1 MLIFLFCLNY
11 FAIKAKLEPELNT
24 SNWVLDIKNENYT
37 DELIELRPGV
47 LTKIVL
53 IVRHEENIDFLDRSF
68 DRTNFTIATKDNMNI
83 VFYPNETFNIIPSKS
98 LEYFAYIGLK
108 CDHEI
113 NSENYTLE
121 LEVKQKTDLD
131 RNNIEY
137 GNLVIN
143 PVPVKINNIVTLIDI
158 EPVETNLT
166 IDAFS
171 LLRIKKEIYNMEKV
185 KISTEAT
192 NKKRYSIKDAEIQAF
207 RDRKMLKETES
218 ENHGILFDYKFG
230 PRDTYEKLKGETTG
244 TFLLRI
250 ENDDNHRRCFDINP
264 KYKSFN
270 ITINQRGMLVLND
283 SVEEAVIYSLEDIT
297 PKRDKT
303 NNIQLKVNLPV
314 FPVLLTCK
322 LKGEGNNEE
331 IDNIKYNNYFVNP
344 GPNIIKINNLNS
356 NKQYKGDCKFYT
368 IVSRKTEFK
377 ILIGKDSI
385 KSNNVLPFYPSSS
398 SYTTPQCLLFTFT
411 SQNKD
416 NLEDKI
422 QKFTDL
428 AEKICNKTLAEEKTI
443 DSRILGKYM
452 CAKSERLDTKVED
465 NYYHNRAIICTGTSP
480 LYNPETIEEGDIEK
494 SNSYYEKQVDK
505 FIGLVNTTEKINS
518 ILSKEEDMA
527 DLELIDIKRYYDLN
541 PPDMNKIKLE
551 YYEKRGM
558 SRIDKFNFKITS
570 SNEQPIECF
579 FNREMRSDDNKK
591 LVNLYNNKNAHK
603 SVILSMNEEKKFET
617 KLKDRTDDNMYPLYM
632 NCYNLPGAK
641 IRFQQTGIFI
651 GYTYLY
657 TDVEDQSIVEKQKVK
672 IKCNQKNNKMNPNCF
687 KEQYNNLYGLLK
699 TKMPE
704 ADENEGA
711 EKFSKLSND
720 AQIDLLD
727 KMFKNFDEE
736 MTNIKSFTQII
747 ESLIKK
753 EQFLSNRDCLFNAN
767 GSNSEINSSEYQDCR
782 ENKKIKQKKII
793 DFLNTNFNCDYLS
806 LLISQNGISN
816 DVEDNMKHIILLVNE
831 VINNADSFGE
841 GDSKVLY
848 NMMTCLEENYEFY
861 WNHVE
866 NYLQKKKSLNVTISA
881 VKKDISNLL
890 INSMANL
897 VKVLHFDEIDNY
909 ISENEKNITNKGL
922 MSYKQGKQ
930 VYNNIKHFMK
940 YFNEFGDGIYNLS
953 DSLIINININNDYK
967 ELAKNNS
974 LEDDEK
980 AIVYKDKGIVLLL
993 RPQSMMKY
1001 YNAYAMQVLN
1011 YESPLISIK
1020 GTKKNN
1026 NVYNTFISITLY
1038 DDKGNEIKIDNIP
1051 EDIRP
1056 NILYDK
1062 KHHNYMNKC
1071 YFYNEEIEDLAE
1083 DGVSINTNYIY
1094 NGKPYLK
1101 CTAEHLTCFT
1111 AGNYFFHT
1119 TSNVGKAKENVEQKR
1134 VMTLILLA
1142 GIFFAIFIFVL
1153 LIAVVKKKRMNDNAK
1168 RKFAEIELV

>member
-1 MLIFLFCLNY
+1 MIIFLLCLNY
-11 FAIKAKLEPELNT
+11 FAIKAKIEPELKA

-53 IVRHEENIDFLDRSF
+53 IVRHEENIDLLDRSF
-68 DRTNFTIATKDNMNI
+68 DKTNFTIAIKDNQNI
-83 VFYPNETFNIIPSKS
+83 MLYPNETFNIIPSES
-98 LEYFAYIGLK
+98 LEYYTYIGLK
-108 CDHEI
+108 CDHDI
-113 NSENYTLE
+113 NSENFTLE
-121 LEVKQKTDLD
+121 LEIKQKTDLD
-131 RNNIEY
+131 GNITDD

-143 PVPVKINNIVTLIDI
+143 PVPVKINNIITLIDI

-166 IDAFS
+166 VDAFS
-171 LLRIKKEIYNMEKV
+171 HLRIKKEIYNMENI
-185 KISTEAT
+185 KISTQAT
-192 NKKRYSIKDAEIQAF
+192 NKKRYTIKDVNIQAF

-218 ENHGILFDYKFG
+218 ENHGILFDSKFG
-230 PRDTYEKLKGETTG
+230 PKDTYEKLKDDLIG

-250 ENDDNHRRCFDINP
+250 DNDGNHRRCFDINP
-264 KYKSFN
+264 KYNSFN
-270 ITINQRGMLVLND
+270 ITINQREMLVLNE
-283 SVEEAVIYSLEDIT
+283 SVEEAIIYSFEDIT
-297 PKRDKT
+297 PRRDKI
-303 NNIQLKVNLPV
+303 NSIQFKVDLPV

-331 IDNIKYNNYFVNP
+331 ADFIKYNNYFVNP

-368 IVSRKTEFK
+368 IASRKTEFK
-377 ILIGKDSI
+377 ILVGKELV
-385 KSNNVLPFYPSSS
+385 KNNNVLPFYPSSS
-398 SYTTPQCLLFTFT
+398 SYTIPQCLVFTFT
-411 SQNKD
+411 SQNNE
-416 NLEDKI
+416 NLADKI
-422 QKFTDL
+422 QKFTNY

-465 NYYHNRAIICTGTSP
+465 SYYRNRAIICTGTSP
-480 LYNPETIEEGDIEK
+480 LYNPETIEEGDVEK
-494 SNSYYEKQVDK
+494 SNAYYEKQVDK

-527 DLELIDIKRYYDLN
+527 DLELIDIKKYYDLN

-558 SRIDKFNFKITS
+558 ARIDKFNFKITS

-603 SVILSMNEEKKFET
+603 SIILSKNEEKTFET

-657 TDVEDQSIVEKQKVK
+657 TDVEDQNIVEKQKVK
-672 IKCNQKNNKMNPNCF
+672 IKCNQKNNKMNPNCL

-720 AQIDLLD
+720 AQIDLLE
-727 KMFKNFDEE
+727 KMFKDFDEE
-736 MTNIKSFTQII
+736 MKNFKSITQMI

-753 EQFLSNRDCLFNAN
+753 EQFLSNRDCLFYAN
-767 GSNSEINSSEYQDCR
+767 GSNSEINNSEYQDCR

-793 DFLNTNFNCDYLS
+793 DFLKINLDCEYLS
-806 LLISQNGISN
+806 LLISQNGISD
-816 DVEDNMKHIILLVNE
+816 DVEDNIKHIILLVNE

-848 NMMTCLEENYEFY
+848 NMMTCLQENYEFY
-861 WNHVE
+861 WNHVK
-866 NYLQKKKSLNVTISA
+866 NYLQEKKSLNVTISA

-953 DSLIINININNDYK
+953 DSLIINVNVNNDYK
-967 ELAKNNS
+967 ELDKNNS

-1001 YNAYAMQVLN
+1001 YNAYAMQILN

-1020 GTKKNN
+1020 GTNKTNN
-1026 NVYNTFISITLY
+1026 AYNTFISITLY

-1056 NILYDK
+1056 TILYDK
-1062 KHHNYMNKC
+1062 RIHYYMNKC

-1083 DGVSINTNYIY
+1083 DGVSINTSYIY

-1111 AGNYFFHT
+1111 AGNYYFHT
-1119 TSNVGKAKENVEQKR
+1119 TSNVGKTYENVDQR
-1134 VMTLILLA
+1134 RAMALILLA
-1142 GIFFAIFIFVL
+1142 GILFAISIIVL
-1153 LIAVVKKKRMNDNAK
+1153 LIIVVKKKRKNDDAK
-1168 RKFAEIELV
+1168 TQLAEIELV

>member
-1 MLIFLFCLNY
+1 MIIFLLCLNY
-11 FAIKAKLEPELNT
+11 FAIKAKIEPELKA

-53 IVRHEENIDFLDRSF
+53 IVRHEENIDLLDRSF
-68 DRTNFTIATKDNMNI
+68 DKTNFTIAIKDNQNI
-83 VFYPNETFNIIPSKS
+83 MLYPNETFNIIPSES
-98 LEYFAYIGLK
+98 LEYYTYIGLK
-108 CDHEI
+108 CDHDI
-113 NSENYTLE
+113 NSENFTLE
-121 LEVKQKTDLD
+121 LEIKQKTDLD
-131 RNNIEY
+131 GNITDD

-143 PVPVKINNIVTLIDI
+143 PVPVKINNIITLIDI

-166 IDAFS
+166 VDAFS
-171 LLRIKKEIYNMEKV
+171 HLRIKKEIFNVEKI

-192 NKKRYSIKDAEIQAF
+192 NKKRYTIKDVNIQAF

-218 ENHGILFDYKFG
+218 ENHGILFDSKFG
-230 PRDTYEKLKGETTG
+230 PKDTYEKLKDDLIG

-250 ENDDNHRRCFDINP
+250 DNDGNHRRCFDINP
-264 KYKSFN
+264 KYNSFN
-270 ITINQRGMLVLND
+270 ITINQREMLVLND
-283 SVEEAVIYSLEDIT
+283 SVEEAIIYSFEDIT
-297 PKRDKT
+297 PRRDKI
-303 NNIQLKVNLPV
+303 NSIQFKVDLPV

-331 IDNIKYNNYFVNP
+331 ADFIKYNNYFVNP

-368 IVSRKTEFK
+368 IASRKTEFK
-377 ILIGKDSI
+377 ILVGKELV
-385 KSNNVLPFYPSSS
+385 KNNNVLPFYPSSS
-398 SYTTPQCLLFTFT
+398 SYTIPQCLVFTFT
-411 SQNKD
+411 SQNNE
-416 NLEDKI
+416 NLADKI
-422 QKFTDL
+422 QKFTNL

-465 NYYHNRAIICTGTSP
+465 SYYHNRAIICTGTSP
-480 LYNPETIEEGDIEK
+480 LYNPETIEEGDVEK
-494 SNSYYEKQVDK
+494 SNAYYEKQVDK

-527 DLELIDIKRYYDLN
+527 DLELIDIKKYYDLN

-558 SRIDKFNFKITS
+558 ARIDKFNFKITS

-603 SVILSMNEEKKFET
+603 SVILSMNEEKTFET

-657 TDVEDQSIVEKQKVK
+657 TDVEDQNIVEKQKVK
-672 IKCNQKNNKMNPNCF
+672 IKCNQKNNKMNPNCL
-687 KEQYNNLYGLLK
+687 KEQYNNLYGILK

-727 KMFKNFDEE
+727 KMFNNLDEE
-736 MTNIKSFTQII
+736 MKNIKSITQMI

-753 EQFLSNRDCLFNAN
+753 EQFLSNRDCLFYSN
-767 GSNSEINSSEYQDCR
+767 GSNSEINNSEYQDCR

-793 DFLNTNFNCDYLS
+793 DFIKINFNCEYLS
-806 LLISQNGISN
+806 LLISQNGISD
-816 DVEDNMKHIILLVNE
+816 DVEGNIKHIILLVNE

-841 GDSKVLY
+841 GDSQVLY
-848 NMMTCLEENYEFY
+848 NMMTCLQENYEFY
-861 WNHVE
+861 WNHVK
-866 NYLQKKKSLNVTISA
+866 NYLQEKKSLNVTISA

-953 DSLIINININNDYK
+953 DSLIINVNVNNDYK
-967 ELAKNNS
+967 ELDKNNS

-1001 YNAYAMQVLN
+1001 YNAYAMQILN

-1020 GTKKNN
+1020 GTNKTNN
-1026 NVYNTFISITLY
+1026 AYNTFISITLY

-1056 NILYDK
+1056 TILYDK
-1062 KHHNYMNKC
+1062 RIHYYMNKC

-1083 DGVSINTNYIY
+1083 DGVSINTSYIY

-1111 AGNYFFHT
+1111 AGNYYFHT
-1119 TSNVGKAKENVEQKR
+1119 TSNVGKTYENVDQR
-1134 VMTLILLA
+1134 RAMALILLA
-1142 GIFFAIFIFVL
+1142 GILFAISIIVL
-1153 LIAVVKKKRMNDNAK
+1153 LIIVVKKKRKNDDAK
-1168 RKFAEIELV
+1168 TQLAEIELV

>member
-1 MLIFLFCLNY
+1 MIIFLLCLNY
-11 FAIKAKLEPELNT
+11 FSIKAKIEPELKA

-53 IVRHEENIDFLDRSF
+53 IVRHEENIDLLDRSF
-68 DRTNFTIATKDNMNI
+68 DKTNFTIAIKDNQNI
-83 VFYPNETFNIIPSKS
+83 MLYPNETFNIIPSES
-98 LEYFAYIGLK
+98 LEYYTYIGLK
-108 CDHEI
+108 CDHDI
-113 NSENYTLE
+113 NSENFTLE
-121 LEVKQKTDLD
+121 LEIKQKTDLD
-131 RNNIEY
+131 GNITDD

-143 PVPVKINNIVTLIDI
+143 PVPVKINNIITLIDI

-166 IDAFS
+166 VDAFS
-171 LLRIKKEIYNMEKV
+171 HLRIKKEIYNMENI
-185 KISTEAT
+185 KISTQAT
-192 NKKRYSIKDAEIQAF
+192 NKKRYTIKDVNIQAF

-218 ENHGILFDYKFG
+218 ENHGILFDSKFG
-230 PRDTYEKLKGETTG
+230 PKDTYEKLKDDLIG

-250 ENDDNHRRCFDINP
+250 DNDGNHRRCFDINP
-264 KYKSFN
+264 KYNSFN
-270 ITINQRGMLVLND
+270 ITINQREMLVLNE
-283 SVEEAVIYSLEDIT
+283 SVEEAIIYSFEDIT
-297 PKRDKT
+297 PRRDKI
-303 NNIQLKVNLPV
+303 NSIQFKVDLPV

-331 IDNIKYNNYFVNP
+331 ADFIKYNNYFVNP

-368 IVSRKTEFK
+368 IASRKTEFK
-377 ILIGKDSI
+377 ILVGKELV
-385 KSNNVLPFYPSSS
+385 KNNNVLPFYPSSS
-398 SYTTPQCLLFTFT
+398 SYTIPQCLVFTFT
-411 SQNKD
+411 SQNNE
-416 NLEDKI
+416 NLADKI
-422 QKFTDL
+422 QKFTNY

-465 NYYHNRAIICTGTSP
+465 SYYRNRAIICTGTSP
-480 LYNPETIEEGDIEK
+480 LYNPETIEEGDVEK
-494 SNSYYEKQVDK
+494 SNAYYEKQVDK

-527 DLELIDIKRYYDLN
+527 DLELIDIKKYYDLN

-558 SRIDKFNFKITS
+558 ARIDKFNFKITS

-603 SVILSMNEEKKFET
+603 SIILSKNEEKTFET

-657 TDVEDQSIVEKQKVK
+657 TDVEDQNIVEKQKVK
-672 IKCNQKNNKMNPNCF
+672 IKCNQKNNKMNPNCL

-720 AQIDLLD
+720 AQIDLLE
-727 KMFKNFDEE
+727 KMFKDFDEE
-736 MTNIKSFTQII
+736 MKNFKSITQMI

-753 EQFLSNRDCLFNAN
+753 EQFLSNRDCLFYAN
-767 GSNSEINSSEYQDCR
+767 GSNSEINNSEYQDCR

-793 DFLNTNFNCDYLS
+793 DFLKINLDCEYLS
-806 LLISQNGISN
+806 LLISQNGISD
-816 DVEDNMKHIILLVNE
+816 DVEDNIKHIILLVNE

-848 NMMTCLEENYEFY
+848 NMMTCLQENYEFY
-861 WNHVE
+861 WNHVK
-866 NYLQKKKSLNVTISA
+866 NYLQEKKSLNVTISA

-953 DSLIINININNDYK
+953 DSLIINVNVNNDYK
-967 ELAKNNS
+967 ELDKNNS

-1001 YNAYAMQVLN
+1001 YNAYAMQILN

-1020 GTKKNN
+1020 GTNKTNN
-1026 NVYNTFISITLY
+1026 AYNTFISITLY

-1056 NILYDK
+1056 TILYDK
-1062 KHHNYMNKC
+1062 RIHYYMNKC

-1083 DGVSINTNYIY
+1083 DGVSINTSYIY

-1111 AGNYFFHT
+1111 AGNYYFHT
-1119 TSNVGKAKENVEQKR
+1119 TSNVGKTYENVDQR
-1134 VMTLILLA
+1134 RAMALILLA
-1142 GIFFAIFIFVL
+1142 GILFAISIIVL
-1153 LIAVVKKKRMNDNAK
+1153 LIIVVKKKRKNDDAK
-1168 RKFAEIELV
+1168 TQLAEIELV

>member
-1 MLIFLFCLNY
+1 
-11 FAIKAKLEPELNT
+11 
-24 SNWVLDIKNENYT
+24 
-37 DELIELRPGV
+37 
-47 LTKIVL
+47 
-53 IVRHEENIDFLDRSF
+53 
-68 DRTNFTIATKDNMNI
+68 
-83 VFYPNETFNIIPSKS
+83 
-98 LEYFAYIGLK
+98 
-108 CDHEI
+108 
-113 NSENYTLE
+113 
-121 LEVKQKTDLD
+121 
-131 RNNIEY
+131 
-137 GNLVIN
+137 
-143 PVPVKINNIVTLIDI
+143 
-158 EPVETNLT
+158 
-166 IDAFS
+166 
-171 LLRIKKEIYNMEKV
+171 
-185 KISTEAT
+185 
-192 NKKRYSIKDAEIQAF
+192 
-207 RDRKMLKETES
+207 
-218 ENHGILFDYKFG
+218 
-230 PRDTYEKLKGETTG
+230 
-244 TFLLRI
+244 
-250 ENDDNHRRCFDINP
+250 
-264 KYKSFN
+264 
-270 ITINQRGMLVLND
+270 
-283 SVEEAVIYSLEDIT
+283 
-297 PKRDKT
+297 
-303 NNIQLKVNLPV
+303 
-314 FPVLLTCK
+314 
-322 LKGEGNNEE
+322 
-331 IDNIKYNNYFVNP
+331 
-344 GPNIIKINNLNS
+344 
-356 NKQYKGDCKFYT
+356 
-368 IVSRKTEFK
+368 
-377 ILIGKDSI
+377 
-385 KSNNVLPFYPSSS
+385 
-398 SYTTPQCLLFTFT
+398 
-411 SQNKD
+411 
-416 NLEDKI
+416 
-422 QKFTDL
+422 
-428 AEKICNKTLAEEKTI
+428 
-443 DSRILGKYM
+443 M

-465 NYYHNRAIICTGTSP
+465 SYYRNRAIICTGTSP
-480 LYNPETIEEGDIEK
+480 LYNPETIEEGDVEK
-494 SNSYYEKQVDK
+494 SNAYYEKQVDK

-527 DLELIDIKRYYDLN
+527 DLELIDIKKYYDLN

-558 SRIDKFNFKITS
+558 ARIDKFNFKITS

-603 SVILSMNEEKKFET
+603 SIILSKNEEKTFET

-657 TDVEDQSIVEKQKVK
+657 TDVEDQNIVEKQKVK
-672 IKCNQKNNKMNPNCF
+672 IKCNQKNNKMNPNCL

-720 AQIDLLD
+720 AQIDLLE
-727 KMFKNFDEE
+727 KMFKDFDEE
-736 MTNIKSFTQII
+736 MKNFKSITQMI

-753 EQFLSNRDCLFNAN
+753 EQFLSNRDCLFYAN
-767 GSNSEINSSEYQDCR
+767 GSNSEINNSEYQDCR

-793 DFLNTNFNCDYLS
+793 DFLKINLDCEYLS
-806 LLISQNGISN
+806 LLISQNGISD
-816 DVEDNMKHIILLVNE
+816 DVEDNIKHIILLVNE

-848 NMMTCLEENYEFY
+848 NMMTCLQENYEFY
-861 WNHVE
+861 WNHVK
-866 NYLQKKKSLNVTISA
+866 NYLQEKKSLNVTISA

-953 DSLIINININNDYK
+953 DSLIINVNVNNDYK
-967 ELAKNNS
+967 ELDKNNS

-1001 YNAYAMQVLN
+1001 YNAYAMQILN

-1020 GTKKNN
+1020 GTNKTNN
-1026 NVYNTFISITLY
+1026 AYNTFISITLY

-1056 NILYDK
+1056 TILYDK
-1062 KHHNYMNKC
+1062 RIHYYMNKC

-1083 DGVSINTNYIY
+1083 DGVSINTSYIY

-1111 AGNYFFHT
+1111 AGNYYFHT
-1119 TSNVGKAKENVEQKR
+1119 SSNVGKTYENVDQR
-1134 VMTLILLA
+1134 RAMALILLA
-1142 GIFFAIFIFVL
+1142 GILFAISIIVL
-1153 LIAVVKKKRMNDNAK
+1153 LIIVVKKKRKNDDAK
-1168 RKFAEIELV
+1168 TQLAEIELV

>member
-1 MLIFLFCLNY
+1 MIIFLLCLNY
-11 FAIKAKLEPELNT
+11 FAIKAKIEPELKA
-24 SNWVLDIKNENYT
+24 SNWVLNIKNENYT

-53 IVRHEENIDFLDRSF
+53 IVRHEENIDLLDRSF
-68 DRTNFTIATKDNMNI
+68 DKTNFTIAIKDNQNI
-83 VFYPNETFNIIPSKS
+83 MLYPNETFNIIPSES
-98 LEYFAYIGLK
+98 LEYYTYIGLK
-108 CDHEI
+108 CDHDI
-113 NSENYTLE
+113 NSENFTLE
-121 LEVKQKTDLD
+121 LEIKQKTDLD
-131 RNNIEY
+131 GNITDD

-143 PVPVKINNIVTLIDI
+143 PVPVKINNIITLIDI

-166 IDAFS
+166 VDAFS
-171 LLRIKKEIYNMEKV
+171 HLRIKKEIYNMENI
-185 KISTEAT
+185 KISTQAT
-192 NKKRYSIKDAEIQAF
+192 NKKRYTIKDVNIQAF

-218 ENHGILFDYKFG
+218 ENHGILFDSKFG
-230 PRDTYEKLKGETTG
+230 PKDTYEKLKDDLIG

-250 ENDDNHRRCFDINP
+250 DNDGNHRRCFDINP
-264 KYKSFN
+264 KYNSFN
-270 ITINQRGMLVLND
+270 ITINQREMLVLNE
-283 SVEEAVIYSLEDIT
+283 SVEEAIIYSFEDIT
-297 PKRDKT
+297 PRRDKI
-303 NNIQLKVNLPV
+303 NSIQFKVDLPV

-331 IDNIKYNNYFVNP
+331 ADFIKYNNYFVNP

-368 IVSRKTEFK
+368 IASRKTEFK
-377 ILIGKDSI
+377 ILVGKELV
-385 KSNNVLPFYPSSS
+385 KNNNVLPFYPSSS
-398 SYTTPQCLLFTFT
+398 SYTIPQCLVFTFT
-411 SQNKD
+411 SQNNE
-416 NLEDKI
+416 NLADKI
-422 QKFTDL
+422 QKFTNY

-465 NYYHNRAIICTGTSP
+465 SYYRNRAIICTGTSP
-480 LYNPETIEEGDIEK
+480 LYNPETIEEGDVEK
-494 SNSYYEKQVDK
+494 SNAYYEKQVDK

-527 DLELIDIKRYYDLN
+527 DLELIDIKKYYDLN

-558 SRIDKFNFKITS
+558 ARIDKFNFKITS

-603 SVILSMNEEKKFET
+603 SIILSKNEEKTFET

-657 TDVEDQSIVEKQKVK
+657 TDVEDQNIVEKQKVK
-672 IKCNQKNNKMNPNCF
+672 IKCNQKNNKMNPNCL

-699 TKMPE
+699 TKIPE

-720 AQIDLLD
+720 AQIDLLE
-727 KMFKNFDEE
+727 KMFKDFDEE
-736 MTNIKSFTQII
+736 MKNFKSITQMI

-753 EQFLSNRDCLFNAN
+753 EQFLSNRDCLFYAN
-767 GSNSEINSSEYQDCR
+767 GSNSEINNSEYQDCR

-793 DFLNTNFNCDYLS
+793 DFLKINLDCEYLS
-806 LLISQNGISN
+806 LLISQNGISD
-816 DVEDNMKHIILLVNE
+816 DVEDNIKHIILLVNE

-848 NMMTCLEENYEFY
+848 NMMTCLQENYEFY
-861 WNHVE
+861 WNHVK
-866 NYLQKKKSLNVTISA
+866 NYLQEKKSLNVTISA

-953 DSLIINININNDYK
+953 DSLIINVNVNNDYK
-967 ELAKNNS
+967 ELDKNNS

-1001 YNAYAMQVLN
+1001 YNAYAMQILN

-1020 GTKKNN
+1020 GTNKTNN
-1026 NVYNTFISITLY
+1026 AYNTFISITLY

-1056 NILYDK
+1056 TILYDK
-1062 KHHNYMNKC
+1062 RIHYYMNKC

-1083 DGVSINTNYIY
+1083 DGVSINTSYIY

-1111 AGNYFFHT
+1111 AGNYYFHT
-1119 TSNVGKAKENVEQKR
+1119 SSNVGKTYENVDQR
-1134 VMTLILLA
+1134 RAMALILLA
-1142 GIFFAIFIFVL
+1142 GILFAISIIVL
-1153 LIAVVKKKRMNDNAK
+1153 LIIVVKKKRKNDDAK
-1168 RKFAEIELV
+1168 TQLAEIELV